1 MSNKSKQHVYVSSS
15 TGSDPVWIRDL
26 ADALSRHGIQP
37 WPNEREL
44 MAGEAWQ
51 AKLEEALRNSDAIL
65 FVLTGDSRERT
76 NVFFELGFAK
86 ALGKQSIF
94 IVPENQDISWIPTDL
109 RDEEIVV
116 RKAPDAT
123 AAALIAAL
131 HPSQEPVSDTIRGL
145 SSTERGLKVGE
156 VDFMMN
162 LHPRLPCVLLLDSSG
177 SMAGQPIEDLNKAIS
192 AFIRALT
199 KDDMASRRT
208 DLAII
213 SFGSEIRV
221 LQDFTRPDEVQRL
234 ELEASGVTM
243 MGQAI
248 ETALGMVTRRRS
260 VYRAAGVPY
269 YRPWI
274 ILITDGS
281 PTDFWEG
288 AAQKVRQGVAE
299 KKFAFFAVAVEN
311 ADMEI
316 LARIAPP
323 NSPPHRLRGL
333 NFDQLF
339 LWLSSSIS
347 RVASSNLGENV
358 ELPSLDWS
366 SDI

>member
-1 MSNKSKQHVYVSSS
+1 MSNRPKQYVFISSS
-15 TGSDPVWIRDL
+15 TNTDQAWIRDL
-26 ADALSRHGIQP
+26 ADALSHHGIQP
-37 WPNEREL
+37 WLNEREL
-44 MAGEAWQ
+44 TAGQIWQ
-51 AKLEEALRNSDAIL
+51 DKLEEALRNSDAML
-65 FVLTGDSRERT
+65 FVLTGDSSERP
-76 NVFFELGFAK
+76 NLFFELGFAK

-94 IVPENQDISWIPTDL
+94 IVPANQDVSWIPSDL

-116 RKAPDAT
+116 RKSPSAT
-123 AAALIAAL
+123 AAALVAAL
-131 HPSQEPVSDTIRGL
+131 HSGQGSVPSTTKEL
-145 SSTERGLKVGE
+145 LSTEGGLQLE
-156 VDFMMN
+156 EIEFLN
-162 LHPRLPCVLLLDSSG
+162 LHPRFPCVLLLDSSG
-177 SMAGQPIEDLNKAIS
+177 SMAGQPIEDLNRAIS
-192 AFIRALT
+192 VFIQALT
-199 KDDMASRRT
+199 KDAMASRRT

-213 SFGSEIRV
+213 SFGSQIRV
-221 LQDFTRPDEVQRL
+221 LQDFTRPDEVQQL
-234 ELEASGVTM
+234 KLEASGVTM

-248 ETALGMVTRRRS
+248 KMALDMVTKRRS

-274 ILITDGS
+274 ILITDGA
-281 PTDFWEG
+281 PTDLWEE

-299 KKFAFFAVAVEN
+299 KKFTFFAFAVEN

-323 NSPPHRLRGL
+323 NSPPRRLRGL
-333 NFDQLF
+333 DFNQLF

-347 RVASSNLGENV
+347 RVASSKLGENI